1 MGKLDGRG
9 SGGIWDPSALV
20 PRDPVDREDRCAQPE
35 RDMPP
40 QLHAEADLA
49 PPPPVATAD
58 PSHSV
63 APAPGRPASSQRVS
77 LLIGGVVMALLMAG
91 VTVGV
96 IRSGSADPSTG
107 AVESHYSPV
116 LDVPSAT
123 GPAPA
128 AGLGSVP
135 SSISQPRAPESP
147 ALAQLEALRE
157 RDLQTVRFT
166 GQWVAQLASKSVGIV
181 DPLQL
186 ASNGSHVFYAQ
197 DILAEH
203 LALRQGD
210 DVGAPV
216 VLLLT
221 TDYGERRTYQGEAL
235 WATFALGSFGSA
247 ADVRSWCSQRFPE
260 RSGDAL
266 VNACAPR
273 QLEPTR

>member
-1 MGKLDGRG
+1 
-9 SGGIWDPSALV
+9 
-20 PRDPVDREDRCAQPE
+20 
-35 RDMPP
+35 
-40 QLHAEADLA
+40 
-49 PPPPVATAD
+49 
-58 PSHSV
+58 V
-63 APAPGRPASSQRVS
+63 APAPGRPVSSQRVS

-166 GQWVAQLASKSVGIV
+166 GQWVAQLASKSVGII